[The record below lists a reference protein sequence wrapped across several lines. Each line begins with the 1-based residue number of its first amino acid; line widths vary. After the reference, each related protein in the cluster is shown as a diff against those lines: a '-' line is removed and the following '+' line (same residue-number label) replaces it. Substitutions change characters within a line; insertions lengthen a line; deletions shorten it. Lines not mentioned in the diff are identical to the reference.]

1 MTGVKN
7 ALIKQYAYVFGLED
21 VVLHAS
27 DAALRTIARQV
38 RWGVSKLGE
47 WGDGWRDDLM
57 RVQGK
62 QRACR

>member
-38 RWGVSKLGE
+38 WWEISKRGE
-47 WGDGWRDDLM
+47 WSKDEWM
-57 RVQGK
+57 P
-62 QRACR
+62 